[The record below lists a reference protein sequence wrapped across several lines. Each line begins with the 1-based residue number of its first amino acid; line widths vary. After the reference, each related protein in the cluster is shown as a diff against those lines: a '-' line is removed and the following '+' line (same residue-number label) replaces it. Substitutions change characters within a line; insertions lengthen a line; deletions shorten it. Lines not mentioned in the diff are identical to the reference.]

1 MVRLAGS
8 ITGSAVAIALILL
21 ILGVPEWH
29 APDEAPAAIIAD
41 LPQPPPDPEPATQP
55 EPAPEPDTQT
65 GSAPEPEPVAAPAPE
80 PKPVA
85 APAPEPLATHWHSF
99 WSPFGSRIAADGF
112 VSRLESVT
120 GFDYRVLKVDN
131 GVYEVAFAYSDERER
146 DAMLSTIASAT
157 GLDLPDS

>member
-1 MVRLAGS
+1 MARLAGF

-21 ILGVPEWH
+21 ILGVPEWR
-29 APDEAPAAIIAD
+29 APEEAPATIIAD
-41 LPQPPPDPEPATQP
+41 LPPPQPDPEPETQPETQPESQP
-55 EPAPEPDTQT
+55 EPAPEP
-65 GSAPEPEPVAAPAPE
+65 APVAAPAPE
-80 PKPVA
+80 PG
-85 APAPEPLATHWHSF
+85 PLATHWHSF

-146 DAMLSTIASAT
+146 DVMLSTIAAAT
-157 GLDLPDS
+157 GLELPDS